1 MSDILNKLGLGVTGR
16 HVNLAD
22 MLSRIDFKV
31 EEVTLRDITIAN
43 QSFLAD
49 KNNPRLWLE
58 ADVFF
63 DGGEDCDVVMTLDF
77 EQAASDEREVS
88 YSDKS
93 GAIEIIKN
101 AQMQCGFGV
110 KTIETYETDGKVE
123 AEISTKHKELTD
135 FLGEHLAEVETWTS
149 EDSANSINHFAVL
162 SLGAGGQ
169 VQQYFTSIIN
179 NGESELA
186 KNVMAE
192 VRKAAIAA
200 LSE

>member
-1 MSDILNKLGLGVTGR
+1 MSDILNKLGLGVTGQY
-16 HVNLAD
+16 VNLTD

-31 EEVTLRDITIAN
+31 DEVTLRDITIAN
-43 QSFLAD
+43 QSFLSD

-58 ADVFF
+58 ADIFF
-63 DGGEDCDVVMTLDF
+63 DGGEDLNVAMTLDF
-77 EQAASDEREVS
+77 EQAFSDEREVS
-88 YSDKS
+88 FSDKA

-101 AQMQCGFGV
+101 AKMQCGFGV

-135 FLGEHLAEVETWTS
+135 FLNEHLAQVETWTS
-149 EDSANSINHFAVL
+149 EDNGNDINHFAVL

-169 VQQYFTSIIN
+169 VQQYFASLIN
-179 NGESELA
+179 HGESELA

-192 VRKAAIAA
+192 VRKAAVAA

>member
-16 HVNLAD
+16 HVNLTD

-31 EEVTLRDITIAN
+31 DEVTLRDVTIAN

-58 ADVFF
+58 AEIFF
-63 DGGEDCDVVMTLDF
+63 DGGEDLDVAMTLDF
-77 EQAASDEREVS
+77 EQAFSDEREVS
-88 YSDKS
+88 SNDKA

-123 AEISTKHKELTD
+123 AEISTKHQEVTD
-135 FLGEHLAEVETWTS
+135 FLKERLASVETWTS
-149 EDSANSINHFAVL
+149 EDSGNGINHFAVL

-169 VQQYFTSIIN
+169 VQRYFASLIN